1 MTRDEPT
8 DAGNVARRLT
18 AVAAMTP
25 GAIAIAQPNGPP
37 NPSGPRSYALTT
49 FGSLDRRSDAIAR
62 GLLRWGVR
70 PGMRLAMLV
79 PFGATFI
86 ELTFALLKA
95 GVVPILVDPGM
106 GRKHLI
112 RCLSEAE
119 PDGFVAIPRA
129 QAIRSVLRRRFPQA
143 RWNVT
148 VGRRWFWGGKTL
160 QQIESLGNESLGNES
175 LGTTEH
181 AATREKAQSGERASE
196 SERKPEGE
204 RTCEGERT
212 SEGERKSE
220 GETFAGEFP
229 RIRERDD
236 AAIIFTTG
244 STGPPKGVLYTHGTF
259 HAQID
264 RIRDRYEIHPGSR
277 DLACFPLF
285 GLFDAVM
292 GVTTVIPDMDPTR
305 PASVDPRRLIEAAN
319 QWEIDQAFGSPALWN
334 TVVRWCDAN
343 ALGVPFPTLRRV
355 LSAGAPVPATT
366 MAKLRG
372 LIDPDAEIVT
382 PYGATEALPIASI
395 ESREVLQETGRAASK
410 GKGVCVGTRFADV
423 RWRVIE
429 IDDGPLPD
437 IGDTRERATG
447 KIGELMVSGPMVTET
462 YVVRGDQN
470 ALHKV
475 RDGDRVWHRM
485 GDVGYLDDQDRF
497 WFCGRKAHRVRRG
510 RKTWFTVP
518 CEAVFNEHPDVHR
531 TALVGRGQAGEQT
544 PVIVIEPHP
553 ESLPRTA
560 DEERR
565 LVEGLRELA
574 VRNPITRQI
583 EDFVVWLRPLPVDI
597 RHNSKIFRERLAAE
611 LNA

>member
-1 MTRDEPT
+1 MSRDEPA

-25 GAIAIAQPNGPP
+25 AAIAIAEPDGPP
-37 NPSGPRSYALTT
+37 NQSGPRSYALTT
-49 FGSLDRRSDAIAR
+49 FASLDRRSDSIAR

-95 GVVPILVDPGM
+95 GVIPILVDPGM
-106 GRKHLI
+106 GRKHLV
-112 RCLSEAE
+112 RCLSEAG

-129 QAIRSVLRRRFPQA
+129 QSVRTILRRRFPRA
-143 RWNVT
+143 GWNVT

-160 QQIESLGNESLGNES
+160 DQIESLGQTLGQAGDGDETGDS
-175 LGTTEH
+175 SGTG
-181 AATREKAQSGERASE
+181 AE
-196 SERKPEGE
+196 SEIGA
-204 RTCEGERT
+204 G
-212 SEGERKSE
+212 
-220 GETFAGEFP
+220 GETGTAPFP
-229 RIRERDD
+229 NTRERDD

-244 STGPPKGVLYTHGTF
+244 STGPPKGVLYSHGTF

-264 RIRDRYEIHPGSR
+264 RIRDRYEIRPGSR

-285 GLFDAVM
+285 GLFDAVL

-319 QWEIDQAFGSPALWN
+319 QWEIDQAFGSPAVWN

-343 ALGVPFPTLRRV
+343 AVGVPFPTLRRV
-355 LSAGAPVPATT
+355 LSAGAPVPAAT

-372 LIDPDAEIVT
+372 LIDPEAEIVT

-437 IGDTRERATG
+437 IADTRERAAG

-475 RDGDRVWHRM
+475 REGDRVWHRM
-485 GDVGYLDDQDRF
+485 GDVGYLDDRDRF

-531 TALVGRGQAGEQT
+531 TALVGRGDAGHQT
-544 PVIVIEPHP
+544 PVIVVEPYP
-553 ESLPRTA
+553 ESCPRTA
-560 DEERR
+560 DDRR
-565 LVEGLRELA
+565 QLVEGLRQLA
-574 VRNPITRQI
+574 ARNPITRQI
-583 EDFVVWLRPLPVDI
+583 EDFVVWPRPLPVDI